1 MKYKIKD
8 TREFV
13 DKDGLTNYEV
23 TIQAPIGIFSGISVL
38 DKEDEPNKSRFLGYE
53 IAEKKAVRKMYKKY
67 IANAKIELK
76 VYDDLDDKGYDD
88 EYIYS
93 QIQRVKQK
101 IRDAEYQIQ
110 IIEFSIYAAIASNT
124 IINGLGFLK
133 DKKLDK
139 TVKS

>member
-8 TREFV
+8 TREFI

-53 IAEKKAVRKMYKKY
+53 IAEKKAVRKMYRKY

-88 EYIYS
+88 EYMYS
-93 QIQRVKQK
+93 QIQKLKQK
-101 IRDAEYQIQ
+101 IRDAECQIQ
-110 IIEFSIYAAIASNT
+110 IIELSIYAAIASNT

>member
-38 DKEDEPNKSRFLGYE
+38 DKEDEPNKSRFLGYD

-76 VYDDLDDKGYDD
+76 VYRDLSDRRYDD
-88 EYIYS
+88 DYICS
-93 QIQRVKQK
+93 QIQKLAQK
-101 IRDAEYQIQ
+101 IRDAEKQIQ
-110 IIEFSIYAAIASNT
+110 FIELSIYSAIASN
-124 IINGLGFLK
+124 IVINNLLNNLK
-133 DKKLDK
+133 K
-139 TVKS
+139 